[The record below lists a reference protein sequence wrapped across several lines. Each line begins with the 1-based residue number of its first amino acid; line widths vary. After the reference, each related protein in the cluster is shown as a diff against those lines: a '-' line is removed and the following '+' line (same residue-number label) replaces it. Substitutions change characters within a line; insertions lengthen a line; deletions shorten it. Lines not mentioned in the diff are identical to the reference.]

1 MKLYFIL
8 VFLFSITSF
17 AQSDSIAVVL
27 ENTSKLNFNETIEHI
42 TLNAESR
49 GWKVPIVH
57 DLQKS
62 VSKSGYDVNPVKV
75 IEICNPHF
83 ASEILKNDES
93 RIITPM
99 MPLRISV
106 YEIKNGDVVI
116 TRFNPEMVSKMF
128 GGFAEDILLQA
139 CAASEDIVSDIIQ

>member
-75 IEICNPHF
+75 IEICNPPF
-83 ASEILKNDES
+83 AS
-93 RIITPM
+93 
-99 MPLRISV
+99 
-106 YEIKNGDVVI
+106 
-116 TRFNPEMVSKMF
+116 
-128 GGFAEDILLQA
+128 
-139 CAASEDIVSDIIQ
+139 